1 LPQHHQYSVRITM
14 KKQTMFCLLIFS
26 FFVLINVGTAR
37 AKISCKSADGD
48 LEYVFSGMF
57 KPEMFFVNNAT
68 LLNKTLATD
77 KFCYAQHTLDLR
89 FNALYGQK
97 TYGRNVGEASIDIR
111 NKAVWGS
118 PESIASTLDSDVR
131 FLDAITGNHSHF
143 IPRQIFWIRG
153 ARLKFDIPTAIGL
166 SMTNRHELSL
176 GLLPFSV
183 GYGIALGEA
192 YQVGPGDVGAF
203 TYNVVNQYAPTV
215 LLHGELV
222 PDVLEYDVCA
232 LTLNNKATN
241 LSETSAKI
249 LGQEFGKRMHP
260 ERGFGKINYVVAG
273 RLLWYVFNT
282 DALGSLEVQ
291 PYGLFNNDP
300 EQRVQFLADAS
311 SRLGTLGVSVEYL
324 HDRAEFGFDYAL
336 NLGNQRVKGWDR
348 NQVELAVDKT
358 TGFIKQVNS
367 QVVDQNGNKVT
378 FNLVSNDGKKIQN
391 EINTTAQS
399 EEQNGKQFGTVGAVE
414 LFNSKER
421 FRNGYTNTYEGW
433 MFVSD
438 GLIWL
443 YKKDLQLAA
452 TVGVASGDDNPN
464 DETKDGNYTGF
475 IGLQEIYSG
484 KRVKSAFLL
493 SGAGKVKRILSQPSA
508 ENSINR
514 FSSTVSRFTN
524 LVFTGAGTTWKPTGW
539 PKEFSFNTN
548 VLAYW
553 QEKPSNKFDLKT
565 QMNLQDRASTFLG
578 TEMNI
583 FSHIYLVKDMKLYV
597 IGSIFFPGTH
607 YRDIKGKP
615 ITADQ
620 ARALAAID
628 TSNGDF
634 TRVPNIGDNSA
645 YTLNIGID
653 FRF

>member
-1 LPQHHQYSVRITM
+1 M
-14 KKQTMFCLLIFS
+14 KKQNMFCLLFLS
-26 FFVLINVGTAR
+26 FFLLGNVGTIG
-37 AKISCKSADGD
+37 AKIACKSADGD
-48 LEYVFSGMF
+48 LEYIFSGMF

-68 LLNKTLATD
+68 LLNKTLTTD

-97 TYGRNVGEASIDIR
+97 TYGYTAAEASIDIR
-111 NKAVWGS
+111 NKSVWGS
-118 PESIASTLDSDVR
+118 PESIASTLDTDVR
-131 FLDAITGNHSHF
+131 FLDATTGNHSHA
-143 IPRQIFWIRG
+143 IPRQIFWVRG
-153 ARLKFDIPTAIGL
+153 IKLKFDIPTAVGL
-166 SMTNRHELSL
+166 PMANRHELSL

-222 PDVLEYDVCA
+222 QDVLEYDVCA
-232 LTLNNKATN
+232 LTLNNKAVN

-249 LGQEFGKRMHP
+249 LAQEFGRRTTP

-282 DALGSLEVQ
+282 DALGSLQVQ

-300 EQRVQFLADAS
+300 EQRVQFLGDAS
-311 SRLGTLGVSVEYL
+311 SRLGTLGMSVEYI

-336 NLGNQRVKGWDR
+336 NLGHQEVKGWDR
-348 NQVELAVDKT
+348 NHVELAVDSA
-358 TGFIKQVNS
+358 TGFIKEINS
-367 QVVDQNGNKVT
+367 QVVDQNGNNVT
-378 FNLVSNDGKKIQN
+378 YNVVSSTGKQIQS
-391 EINTTAQS
+391 EINTTVQS
-399 EEQNGKQFGTVGAVE
+399 QEQNGKQFGTVGATQ
-414 LFNSKER
+414 LFNSANR

-433 MFVSD
+433 MFVTD
-438 GLIWL
+438 GLVWL

-452 TVGVASGDDNPN
+452 TVGIASGDDNPN
-464 DETKDGNYTGF
+464 SQTKDGNYTGF
-475 IGLQEIYSG
+475 IGLQELYSG

-493 SGAGKVKRILSQPSA
+493 SGSGKVKRFVYLSPQ
-508 ENSINR
+508 EKTFNR
-514 FSSTVSRFTN
+514 YATTVSRFTN
-524 LVFTGAGTTWKPTGW
+524 LILTGAGATWKPKNW
-539 PKEFSFNTN
+539 AKEFSFNTN

-553 QEKPSNKFDLKT
+553 QDKPSNKFDLAT
-565 QMNLQDRASTFLG
+565 QKNLEELASTFLG
-578 TEMNI
+578 TELNI
-583 FSHIYLVKDMKLYV
+583 FSHIYLLKDMKLYL

-607 YRDIKGKP
+607 FRDIKGQP
-615 ITADQ
+615 ATAEQ
-620 ARALAAID
+620 ARALAAAIN
-628 TSNGDF
+628 TTTGVL
-634 TRVPNIGDNSA
+634 TRAPNIGDNTA

>member
-1 LPQHHQYSVRITM
+1 
-14 KKQTMFCLLIFS
+14 MFCLLFLS
-26 FFVLINVGTAR
+26 VFLLAPVATTQ
-37 AKISCKSADGD
+37 AKISGKSADGD

-77 KFCYAQHTLDLR
+77 KFCYAQHTLDMRL
-89 FNALYGQK
+89 NTLYGQK
-97 TYGRNVGEASIDIR
+97 TYGRTVAEASIDIR
-111 NKAVWGS
+111 NKSVWGS

-131 FLDAITGNHSHF
+131 FLDATTGSHSHS
-143 IPRQIFWIRG
+143 IPRQIFWVRG
-153 ARLKFDIPTAIGL
+153 ARLKFDIPTAVGL
-166 SMTNRHELSL
+166 PMVNKHELSL

-192 YQVGPGDVGAF
+192 YQVGPGDIGAF

-215 LLHGELV
+215 LLHGELLK
-222 PDVLEYDVCA
+222 DVLEYDVCA

-249 LGQEFGKRMHP
+249 LAQEFGKRKTP
-260 ERGFGKINYVVAG
+260 ERGFGKVNYVVAG
-273 RLLWYVFNT
+273 RLMWYVFNT
-282 DALGSLEVQ
+282 DNLGSLEVQ

-300 EQRVQFLADAS
+300 EQKVQFLGDAS
-311 SRLGTLGVSVEYL
+311 SRLGTVGLSVEYF
-324 HDRAEFGFDYAL
+324 HDRAEFGFDYAM
-336 NLGNQRVKGWDR
+336 NLGDQRVKGWDR

-367 QVVDQNGNKVT
+367 QVLNQSNDKVT
-378 FNLVSNDGKKIQN
+378 YNTVSSDGKKIQ
-391 EINTTAQS
+391 EIITTTAQS
-399 EEQNGKQFGTVGAVE
+399 EEQNGKQIGTVGAVE

-433 MFVSD
+433 MFVTD
-438 GLIWL
+438 ALIWL

-452 TVGVASGDDNPN
+452 TVGIASGDDNPN

-493 SGAGKVKRILSQPSA
+493 SGSGKVKRILSQPSP
-508 ENSINR
+508 ETSINK

-539 PKEFSFNTN
+539 KKEFNFNTN
-548 VLAYW
+548 ILAYW
-553 QEKPSNKFDLKT
+553 QESPSNKFDLKT
-565 QMNLQDRASTFLG
+565 QKNLDERASTYLG
-578 TEMNI
+578 TELNI
-583 FSHIYLVKDMKLYV
+583 FSHIYLVKDMKLYI

-607 YRDIKGKP
+607 YKDIKGKP
-615 ITADQ
+615 VTADQ
-620 ARALAAID
+620 AKALAAID
-628 TSNGDF
+628 TSTGDF

>member
-1 LPQHHQYSVRITM
+1 M
-14 KKQTMFCLLIFS
+14 KKQNMFCLLLFS
-26 FFVLINVGTAR
+26 FFVVINVGTAQ

-89 FNALYGQK
+89 LNVLYGQK
-97 TYGRNVGEASIDIR
+97 TYARNVAEASIDIR
-111 NKAVWGS
+111 NKSVWGS
-118 PESIASTLDSDVR
+118 PESIASTLDSEVK
-131 FLDAITGNHSHF
+131 FLDTLTGHHSHS

-153 ARLKFDIPTAIGL
+153 ARLKFDIPTAVGL
-166 SMTNRHELSL
+166 SMTNSHELSL
-176 GLLPFSV
+176 GLLPFSM

-215 LLHGELV
+215 LLHGEV
-222 PDVLEYDVCA
+222 VKDVLEYDVCA

-241 LSETSAKI
+241 LAETGAKI
-249 LGQEFGKRMHP
+249 LGQEFGKRTTP

-273 RLLWYVFNT
+273 RLMWYVFNT
-282 DALGSLEVQ
+282 DALGSLQVQ

-300 EQRVQFLADAS
+300 EQKVQFLGDAS
-311 SRLGTLGVSVEYL
+311 SRLGTLGLSVEYL

-336 NLGNQRVKGWDR
+336 NLGNQNVKGWDR
-348 NQVELAVDKT
+348 NHTELAVDQA
-358 TGFIKQVNS
+358 TGFLKQINS
-367 QVVDQNGNKVT
+367 QVVDQNNNKVT
-378 FNLVSNDGKKIQN
+378 YNVVSSDGKNIQ
-391 EINTTAQS
+391 EIINTAAQS
-399 EEQNGKQFGTVGAVE
+399 EKQNGNSIGTVGAVE

-421 FRNGYTNTYEGW
+421 FRDGYTNTYEGW
-433 MFVSD
+433 MFVTD
-438 GLIWL
+438 ALVWL

-452 TVGVASGDDNPN
+452 TVGITSGDDNPN
-464 DETKDGNYTGF
+464 FQTKDGNYSGF

-493 SGAGKVKRILSQPSA
+493 SGAGKVKRFLHLSAHEKSFNKFA
-508 ENSINR
+508 
-514 FSSTVSRFTN
+514 SSVSRFTN
-524 LVFTGAGTTWKPTGW
+524 LVLTGAGTTWKPTGW
-539 PKEFSFNTN
+539 AKEFSFNTN

-565 QMNLQDRASTFLG
+565 QKSLASRASTFLG

-583 FSHIYLVKDMKLYV
+583 FSHIYLVKDMKLYL

-607 YRDIKGKP
+607 FRDIKGQP
-615 ITADQ
+615 ASPEQ
-620 ARALAAID
+620 AKALAAALAIGEG
-628 TSNGDF
+628 NP
-634 TRVPNIGDNSA
+634 TRIPNVGDNTA

>member
-1 LPQHHQYSVRITM
+1 M
-14 KKQTMFCLLIFS
+14 KKQTMFCLLFLS
-26 FFVLINVGTAR
+26 VFLLAPVATTQ
-37 AKISCKSADGD
+37 AKISGKSADGD

-77 KFCYAQHTLDLR
+77 KFCYAQHTLDMRL
-89 FNALYGQK
+89 NTLYGQK
-97 TYGRNVGEASIDIR
+97 TYGRTVAEASIDIR
-111 NKAVWGS
+111 NKSVWGS

-131 FLDAITGNHSHF
+131 FLDATTGSHSHS
-143 IPRQIFWIRG
+143 IPRQIFWVRG
-153 ARLKFDIPTAIGL
+153 ARLKFDIPTAVGL
-166 SMTNRHELSL
+166 PMVNKHELSL

-192 YQVGPGDVGAF
+192 YQVGPGDIGAF

-215 LLHGELV
+215 LLHGELLK
-222 PDVLEYDVCA
+222 DVLEYDVCA

-249 LGQEFGKRMHP
+249 LAQEFGKRKTP
-260 ERGFGKINYVVAG
+260 ERGFGKVNYVVAG
-273 RLLWYVFNT
+273 RLMWYVFNT
-282 DALGSLEVQ
+282 DNLGSLEVQ

-300 EQRVQFLADAS
+300 EQKVQFLGDAS
-311 SRLGTLGVSVEYL
+311 SRLGTVGLSVEYF
-324 HDRAEFGFDYAL
+324 HDRAEFGFDYAM
-336 NLGNQRVKGWDR
+336 NLGDQRVKGWDR

-367 QVVDQNGNKVT
+367 QVLNQSNDKVT
-378 FNLVSNDGKKIQN
+378 YNTVSSDGKKIQ
-391 EINTTAQS
+391 EIITTTAQS
-399 EEQNGKQFGTVGAVE
+399 EEQNGKQIGTVGAVE

-433 MFVSD
+433 MFVTD
-438 GLIWL
+438 ALIWL

-452 TVGVASGDDNPN
+452 TVGIASGDDNPN

-493 SGAGKVKRILSQPSA
+493 SGSGKVKRILSQPSP
-508 ENSINR
+508 ETSINK

-539 PKEFSFNTN
+539 KKEFNFNTN
-548 VLAYW
+548 ILAYW
-553 QEKPSNKFDLKT
+553 QESPSNKFDLKT
-565 QMNLQDRASTFLG
+565 QKNLDERASTYLG
-578 TEMNI
+578 TELNI
-583 FSHIYLVKDMKLYV
+583 FSHIYLVKDMKLYI

-607 YRDIKGKP
+607 YKDIKGKP
-615 ITADQ
+615 VTADQ
-620 ARALAAID
+620 AKALAAID
-628 TSNGDF
+628 TSTGDF